1 MRRTPL
7 VRVHSECL
15 TGDVLGSARCDCGP
29 QLRESVERIAD
40 AGGYLLYLRQEGRGI
55 GLYAKLDA
63 YALQDDGLDTYEAN
77 VALGYA
83 EDERDYTVAA
93 QMLQALGERR
103 VALLTNNPD
112 KAGQLTALGHR
123 GRRAGADRGAPVHE
137 QRRATS
143 RPRCGTG
150 TGCPEGR
157 APSRR
162 ADPGPQAPG
171 RAIGC
176 ATMSENASPVAAPAS
191 DSTAGE
197 YTHRQIL
204 TILSGLMLGMFLGA
218 LDQTIVSTSIRTIAD
233 DLNGLS
239 MQAWV
244 TTAYLITA
252 TITTPIYG
260 KLGDNYGRKKL
271 FMFAITVFIVGSAL
285 CSFATSMPQL
295 AAFRAFQGLGAG
307 GLFTLVLAIIGDIV
321 SPRERARYTGYFM
334 AMFGTSSVL
343 GPLIGGFF
351 AGQAVILGI
360 DGWRWVFLVNVPIGI
375 VALLVVY
382 RTLHVHH
389 TPRHVRIDWWG
400 AIALVV
406 CLVPLL
412 TVAEQGR
419 QWGWTSPRS
428 LTALA
433 VGTVGAV
440 AFVLAERMMGDAALI
455 PLRIFRLRAA
465 AVAIASSVII
475 GMAMFGGIMLI
486 PQYMQIVHGAS
497 PTEAGLLMLPMV
509 VGMMTG
515 SISAGQV
522 ISRTGHIRMFPI
534 VGSAVMVVGLTL
546 LSRCGADTAMVWV
559 SLSMLVL
566 GLGLGNCLQPIL
578 LIVQNAVPPTEI
590 GVATSAST
598 FFRQIGGTLG
608 VAIFLSVLFST
619 VGGNIKTA
627 IEADSQTPEWRQAV
641 AEGHVLDPSVVAQ
654 FQDDSSFIEKL
665 DPVLAHP
672 FKVGF
677 AESMDLVFMLAAGVG
692 VLAFLILLLL
702 PAVELRATSASAAAR
717 AEAAGPPE

>member
-1 MRRTPL
+1 
-7 VRVHSECL
+7 
-15 TGDVLGSARCDCGP
+15 
-29 QLRESVERIAD
+29 
-40 AGGYLLYLRQEGRGI
+40 
-55 GLYAKLDA
+55 
-63 YALQDDGLDTYEAN
+63 
-77 VALGYA
+77 
-83 EDERDYTVAA
+83 
-93 QMLQALGERR
+93 
-103 VALLTNNPD
+103 
-112 KAGQLTALGHR
+112 
-123 GRRAGADRGAPVHE
+123 
-137 QRRATS
+137 
-143 RPRCGTG
+143 
-150 TGCPEGR
+150 
-157 APSRR
+157 
-162 ADPGPQAPG
+162 
-171 RAIGC
+171 
-176 ATMSENASPVAAPAS
+176 MSENASPVAAPAP

-239 MQAWV
+239 IQAWV
-244 TTAYLITA
+244 TTSYLITA

-271 FMFAITVFIVGSAL
+271 FMFAITVFILGSAL
-285 CSFATSMPQL
+285 CSFATSMYQL

-389 TPRHVRIDWWG
+389 TPRNVRIDWWG
-400 AIALVV
+400 AVALVV
-406 CLVPLL
+406 ALVPLL

-419 QWGWTSPRS
+419 EWGWGSPRS
-428 LTALA
+428 LTAYA
-433 VGTVGAV
+433 VGAIGIV
-440 AFVLAERMMGDAALI
+440 AFVLAERAMGEAALI
-455 PLRIFRLRAA
+455 PLRIFRIRAA
-465 AVAIASSVII
+465 WVAIASSVII
-475 GMAMFGGIMLI
+475 GMAMFGGIMLL

-522 ISRTGHIRMFPI
+522 ISRTGHIRLFPI
-534 VGSAVMVVGLTL
+534 VGSAVMIVGLFL
-546 LSRCGADTAMVWV
+546 LSLCGADTALVWI
-559 SLSMLVL
+559 SLSMLVF

-578 LIVQNAVPPTEI
+578 LIVQNAVPPRDI
-590 GVATSAST
+590 GVATSSST

-608 VAIFLSVLFST
+608 VAIFLSVLFGT

-627 IEADSQTPEWRQAV
+627 VEADAQTPAWQQAV
-641 AEGHVLDPSVVAQ
+641 AEGQTLDPSVVAQ
-654 FQDDSSFIEKL
+654 FKDDSSFIEQL
-665 DPVLAHP
+665 PPVFAHP

-677 AESMDLVFMLAAGVG
+677 AESMDLVFLLAAGVG

-702 PAVELRATSASAAAR
+702 PGVELRATSAAAAAR
-717 AEAAGPPE
+717 AETAAEPPV

>member
-1 MRRTPL
+1 
-7 VRVHSECL
+7 
-15 TGDVLGSARCDCGP
+15 
-29 QLRESVERIAD
+29 
-40 AGGYLLYLRQEGRGI
+40 
-55 GLYAKLDA
+55 
-63 YALQDDGLDTYEAN
+63 
-77 VALGYA
+77 
-83 EDERDYTVAA
+83 
-93 QMLQALGERR
+93 
-103 VALLTNNPD
+103 
-112 KAGQLTALGHR
+112 
-123 GRRAGADRGAPVHE
+123 
-137 QRRATS
+137 
-143 RPRCGTG
+143 
-150 TGCPEGR
+150 
-157 APSRR
+157 
-162 ADPGPQAPG
+162 
-171 RAIGC
+171 
-176 ATMSENASPVAAPAS
+176 MSDNASPVAVPAA

-233 DLNGLS
+233 DLSGLS
-239 MQAWV
+239 LQAWV
-244 TTAYLITA
+244 TTSYLITA

-271 FMFAITVFIVGSAL
+271 FMFAITVFILGSAL
-285 CSFATSMPQL
+285 CSFATSMYQL
-295 AAFRAFQGLGAG
+295 AAFRAVQGLGAG

-321 SPRERARYTGYFM
+321 SPRERARYSGYFM

-351 AGQAVILGI
+351 AGQAVILGV

-389 TPRHVRIDWWG
+389 TPRHVPIDWWG

-406 CLVPLL
+406 ALVPLL

-419 QWGWTSPRS
+419 QWGWDSPRS
-428 LTALA
+428 LTAYA
-433 VGTVGAV
+433 VGAIGVV
-440 AFVLAERMMGDAALI
+440 AFVLAERAMGESALI
-455 PLRIFRLRAA
+455 PLRIFRIRAA
-465 AVAIASSVII
+465 WVAIASSVII
-475 GMAMFGGIMLI
+475 GMAMFGGIMLL

-515 SISAGQV
+515 SISAGQI
-522 ISRTGHIRMFPI
+522 ISRTGHIRLFPI
-534 VGSAVMVVGLTL
+534 VGSAVVVVGLFL
-546 LSRCGADTAMVWV
+546 LSLCGADTAMVWV

-578 LIVQNAVPPTEI
+578 LIVQNAVPPSDI
-590 GVATSAST
+590 GVATSSST

-608 VAIFLSVLFST
+608 VAIFLSVLFSS

-627 IEADSQTPEWRQAV
+627 IEADAQTPEWQRAV
-641 AEGHVLDPSVVAQ
+641 AEGQVFDPSVVAQ
-654 FQDDSSFIEKL
+654 FKDDSSFIEEL
-665 DPVLAHP
+665 PPVFAHP

-702 PAVELRATSASAAAR
+702 PAVELRATSASVAAR
-717 AEAAGPPE
+717 AEAAEPPA